1 MDTQAFFSYMHTALT
16 PYHAARNS
24 NDILVSHGFQPLSA
38 DAGWSLSPG
47 GRYFISPGDGSNFA
61 FVLPESTPR
70 GFHLVCAH
78 NDSPAL
84 RLKPQ
89 PELVREGMTML
100 NIEVYGGPILSTW
113 LDRPLAIAGRL
124 YFRNDAD
131 WLHPLSPLVALPET
145 VTVPS
150 LAAHMKRG
158 DDPINPQKELLALWG
173 STDAPALSARLCAA
187 AGPDLSEED
196 LLAHEL
202 YLVSAETPSILGAE
216 GDLYAASRIDNL
228 ANAYAGTCALCDC
241 SPRDHIAVFASF
253 QHEEIGSH
261 TRQGAASQTL
271 SRFLSRIARTLGMDP
286 DALRAESLILSC
298 DQAHAAH
305 PNHPEKA
312 DPVLRPRL
320 GAGPVLKLAASH
332 SYATTPRGEAVFRA
346 LCEREGISYQ
356 YFTNRADMRGGST
369 IGPIAEVA
377 SGIEAIDIGSP
388 MLAMHSIRELA
399 SLRDQAAMQQLMTA
413 FLSV

>member
-1 MDTQAFFSYMHTALT
+1 MNTQDFFSYMATALT
-16 PYHAARNS
+16 PYHAARK
-24 NDILVSHGFQPLSA
+24 NDGLLVRHGFQPISPDVEWRLA
-38 DAGWSLSPG
+38 PG
-47 GRYFISPGDGSNFA
+47 GRYFVSLKDGTNLA
-61 FVLPESTPR
+61 FILPETTPC

-89 PELVREGMTML
+89 PETVREGMTML
-100 NIEVYGGPILSTW
+100 NVEVYGGPILSTW
-113 LDRPLAIAGRL
+113 LDRPLAIAGWV
-124 YFRNDAD
+124 YFRDPDD
-131 WLHPLSPLVALPET
+131 WLHPLKQLVSLPET

-173 STDAPALSARLCAA
+173 SSEAPSLAARLCAA
-187 AGPDLSEED
+187 AGPDFSEKD

-202 YLVSAETPSILGAE
+202 YLVSAEAPSLVGSE
-216 GDLYAASRIDNL
+216 DDLYTASRIDNL
-228 ANAYAGTCALCDC
+228 ANAYAGTCALTLA

-261 TRQGAASQTL
+261 TRQGAAAQTL
-271 SRFLSRIARTLGMDP
+271 TTYLGRIARGLGMDLEMLLP
-286 DALRAESLILSC
+286 ESLLLSC

-332 SYATTPRGEAVFRA
+332 SYATTPRGEAIFRA
-346 LCEREGISYQ
+346 LCEREGIPHQ
-356 YFTNRADMRGGST
+356 TFVNRADMRGGST

-377 SGIEAIDIGSP
+377 TGIEAIDIGSP

-399 SLRDQAAMQQLMTA
+399 SLRDQATMQRLMTA
-413 FLSV
+413 FLNA